1 MVVEKIPE
9 AYIEETF
16 DVKDLFFYDFR
27 MTDDVVKT
35 KVQLDAHMFSFLQV
49 GIKHVHFADS
59 FVKVDQTQSLLIK
72 KGNCL
77 WTELVNRGDVYCCK
91 LFFFSDEYLLDFLE
105 KHGSKRTVKQ
115 APIPYWIIEN
125 DPYIMTFVKALD
137 AVKVQNKVLRQKL
150 YTVKLEE
157 LLLYLLD
164 KYGDG
169 FEAYLLSLVSTEH
182 SKIKTVVEKNIYSG
196 LKLEEIAFLC
206 NMSLS
211 TFKRSFEELYHTSPG
226 KWLKNQRLEYAKNL
240 LERKEKKASEIYL
253 DIGYNN
259 LSNFSAAF
267 KKKFGLSPNQ
277 LLK

>member
-1 MVVEKIPE
+1 MIVEKIPA
-9 AYIEETF
+9 AYIEDGF
-16 DVKDLFFYDFR
+16 DTKDLFFYDFR
-27 MTDDVVKT
+27 MTDDVVKS
-35 KVQLDAHMFSFLQV
+35 KVQLDVHMFSFLQV

-59 FVKVDQTQSLLIK
+59 FVKVDKTQSLLIK

-77 WTELVNRGDVYCCK
+77 WTELVDLEDIYCCK
-91 LFFFSDEYLLDFLE
+91 LFFFSDEYILDFLK
-105 KHGSKRTVKQ
+105 KHTNKQIVKQ
-115 APIPYWIIEN
+115 APMPYWIIEN
-125 DPYIMTFVKALD
+125 DSYIMTFVDALD

-150 YTVKLEE
+150 YAVKLEE

-164 KYGDG
+164 KYGG
-169 FEAYLLSLVSTEH
+169 SFETYLLSLVSNEH

-211 TFKRSFEELYHTSPG
+211 TFKRSFEELYHSSPG
-226 KWLKNQRLEYAKNL
+226 KWLKDQRLEYAKVL

-267 KKKFGLSPNQ
+267 KKKFGVSPNQ